1 MAKQV
6 WEKLSTFLL
15 ILISLI
21 AWMIYEYILLMQE
34 VEINI
39 GKIEIA
45 KIRQEM
51 TKYEMMLVK

>member
-6 WEKLSTFLL
+6 WEKLSIFLL